1 MPVELLWVD
10 GTWAPRGGSPAS
22 EALRRALDPRKVKFT
37 YVNYPADFGPATGM
51 GDLSYEE
58 SKAIG
63 AAALDRAVEASPH
76 LVVVGGYSQ
85 GAGVAVKYARD
96 ILPKR
101 PRHQVLAVATLGD
114 PHTPVHHGRS
124 GIAGALHV
132 PRPRFTE
139 WAPGDPIADLPLGS
153 PLRTVADLTG
163 WMSVRTPEAAR
174 AWAFKTA
181 ERLAVAQPWWNP
193 FRWRDFARAGE
204 DIRNYLGTAHSTDYD
219 SGGHAKRLARR
230 IESVA

>member
-1 MPVELLWVD
+1 MIELLWVD

-37 YVNYPADFGPATGM
+37 YVPYPADFGPATGM

-63 AAALDRAVEASPH
+63 AAALDRAVTESRE
-76 LVVVGGYSQ
+76 LVVVGGYSA
-85 GAGVAVKYARD
+85 GAAVAVKYARD
-96 ILPKR
+96 ILPRR

-193 FRWRDFARAGE
+193 FRWPDFARAGE

-219 SGGHAKRLARR
+219 GGGHAKRLARM
-230 IESVA
+230 IEGVS

>member
-1 MPVELLWVD
+1 M
-10 GTWAPRGGSPAS
+10 
-22 EALRRALDPRKVKFT
+22 KFT
-37 YVNYPADFGPATGM
+37 YVPYPADFGPATGM

-63 AAALDRAVEASPH
+63 AAALDRAVTESRE
-76 LVVVGGYSQ
+76 LVVVGGYSA
-85 GAGVAVKYARD
+85 GAAVAVKYARD
-96 ILPKR
+96 ILPRR

-163 WMSVRTPEAAR
+163 WMSVRTPEAAAPGR
-174 AWAFKTA
+174 SRPLNVW
-181 ERLAVAQPWWNP
+181 
-193 FRWRDFARAGE
+193 RWRSRGGIRSAGP
-204 DIRNYLGTAHSTDYD
+204 ISRVR
-219 SGGHAKRLARR
+219 GGHPQLSRHCAFHGLRR
-230 IESVA
+230 WWPR